1 MMALRDE
8 PFPFEAVRDLLGI
21 VRALY
26 ASEKAQQAGDRRLAA
41 IRRIGREL
49 RAAVDLALEYEPLT
63 LGHAAAWHR
72 AEQATLAIADL
83 VDVTTPLQPT
93 LRAAT
98 QRVRAVAVPRDQR
111 DAARRTRRERS

>member
-26 ASEKAQQAGDRRLAA
+26 ASEKTQHAGARRLAA
-41 IRRIGREL
+41 LRRVGQDL

-72 AEQATLAIADL
+72 AEQATRALAEL
-83 VDVTTPLQPT
+83 VDVTTPLAPT

-98 QRVRAVAVPRDQR
+98 RRVRATASAPDQR
-111 DAARRTRRERS
+111 DAARVRRRERS